1 MSLIICFFFRVE
13 DDDEVFNIGWEFDE
27 LYYWYFLRFFFD
39 DFDRIKV
46 DVGKNVN
53 DNKVLEVDY
62 FVKKILKFDGLKIL

>member
-27 LYYWYFLRFFFD
+27 LYYWYFFRFFFD

-53 DNKVLEVDY
+53 DKKVLEVDY